1 MLELL
6 DQPGL
11 PVDCVLVLRED
22 YLTKEAIAVLIRFHS
37 VGFGVL
43 VCVVRLLQC
52 GLLTTGLLRMS
63 ISTCSRL

>member
-1 MLELL
+1 MF
-6 DQPGL
+6 D
-11 PVDCVLVLRED
+11 PVCEPNDCVLVLRKD

-37 VGFGVL
+37 VGFVGVL
-43 VCVVRLLQC
+43 VVVRLLQC